1 MARQKLKPEF
11 DAESV
16 KSDLIETVCDSYRN
30 GVSVRALAKKFELS
44 PMKTRK
50 ILITGGVYSTDIS
63 KAKAAAEKVE
73 EAVAAEEIEAKKT
86 TRAAG
91 RKAKAVAEDTKAAA
105 KAATK
110 SKPKAKKAEYILQSA
125 FGHELV
131 VEEIAAKIPE
141 DVEKVYIR
149 IDQNKLHFVRE
160 DGSTGSVDIW

>member
-63 KAKAAAEKVE
+63 TEVDALYKDG
-73 EAVAAEEIEAKKT
+73 KT
-86 TRAAG
+86 VG
-91 RKAKAVAEDTKAAA
+91 
-105 KAATK
+105 
-110 SKPKAKKAEYILQSA
+110 
-125 FGHELV
+125 
-131 VEEIAAKIPE
+131 EIAELLSMTAANVNSFGRYETQAQANPGR
-141 DVEKVYIR
+141 DVERCV
-149 IDQNKLHFVRE
+149 V
-160 DGSTGSVDIW
+160 